1 MQLTIPYKVM
11 KVIKRIKSSG
21 SNIYIVGG
29 SIRDLL
35 LGEKPKDWDLATN
48 KDLKELAKL
57 FPVKT
62 IIKQKYKV
70 LTLRYMGT
78 DFQIAQLR
86 NEGKYTDG
94 RHPDFIETGTTLKED
109 AKRRDFT
116 VNGLY
121 YDAKHY

>member
-62 IIKQKYKV
+62 IIKQK
-70 LTLRYMGT
+70 
-78 DFQIAQLR
+78 
-86 NEGKYTDG
+86 
-94 RHPDFIETGTTLKED
+94 
-109 AKRRDFT
+109 
-116 VNGLY
+116 
-121 YDAKHY
+121 